1 MARHRIDTGLIAA
14 HWDDLLRVA
23 ASLLTGSVRA
33 SELLR
38 VLHGGG
44 RPSALG
50 RALAEVGRIAKTIFL
65 LAYLDDEAYRRRI
78 LTQINRGEAR
88 HALARKVFHGHSGEL
103 RQPYREGQEDQ
114 LGALGLVVNAIALW
128 NTRYMAAALD
138 HLRANEGN
146 VRAED
151 VERLSPLRHDHIN
164 LHGRYYFTPSDAVAR
179 GELRTLR
186 SAGP

>member
-1 MARHRIDTGLIAA
+1 MAG
-14 HWDDLLRVA
+14 
-23 ASLLTGSVRA
+23 SLLTGSVRA

-44 RPSALG
+44 RPGALG

-88 HALARKVFHGHSGEL
+88 HALARRVFHGHSGDQ

-128 NTRYMAAALD
+128 NTRYIAAALD
-138 HLRANEGN
+138 YLRANEGH
-146 VRAED
+146 VRTED
-151 VERLSPLRHDHIN
+151 VERLSPLRHGHIN

-179 GELRTLR
+179 GELRSLR
-186 SAGP
+186 SVGP